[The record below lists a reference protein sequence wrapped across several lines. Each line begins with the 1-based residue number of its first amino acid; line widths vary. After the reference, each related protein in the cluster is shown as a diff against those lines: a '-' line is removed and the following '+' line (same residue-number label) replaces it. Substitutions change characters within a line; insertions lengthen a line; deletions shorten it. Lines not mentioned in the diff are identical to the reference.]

1 MTDEHLM
8 CHRVTSQPKKPK
20 AIPEIRPGSI
30 EGPGSFT
37 FRANLMVESSV
48 QMISVEVL
56 AHNVLGRSESDT
68 YNFTLSDI
76 GMEATPTHHPLQTI

>member
-1 MTDEHLM
+1 M

>member
-1 MTDEHLM
+1 
-8 CHRVTSQPKKPK
+8 
-20 AIPEIRPGSI
+20 
-30 EGPGSFT
+30 
-37 FRANLMVESSV
+37 MVESSV

-76 GMEATPTHHPLQTI
+76 GMEATGHPLITLFKPYERRSTAVFAMMFMFIDSFDQASSGYTRG